1 MALEIDEEELTREL
15 RGLLDRFFA
24 SPEGATACSIWWE
37 LHSRLAQEGDETS
50 RFRVI
55 GAIGALG
62 AWVSRAFSTQ
72 EAVAMIADE
81 DYNEVKQFLPALL
94 DMARREPTE
103 EHSNELSDVIWEY
116 IESEPGENP
125 RLLFGALVTLM
136 RPAFEAERDDKELMA
151 QIACQEVLAIKGDTD
166 GLRRIW
172 DALASGD
179 GELSLQLRVLILIA
193 RQAVATS
200 GHAPYPGLGVDAI
213 SFVGYQIA
221 TCIAHDNEDLASSV
235 GAAFLMM
242 CDPPESHQ
250 LAAFLAAHVR

>member
-1 MALEIDEEELTREL
+1 MAVEIDEEELTREL
-15 RGLLDRFFA
+15 RGLLTRFFS
-24 SPEGATACSIWWE
+24 SPEGATTCSLWWE
-37 LHSRLAQEGDETS
+37 LHSRLAREGDETS

-62 AWVSRAFSTQ
+62 AWISRSFST
-72 EAVAMIADE
+72 EDAVAMIEDE
-81 DYNEVKQFLPALL
+81 DYAEAREFMPTLL
-94 DMARREPTE
+94 DMARREPNE
-103 EHSNELSDVIWEY
+103 ENSSELSDVIWEY
-116 IESEPGENP
+116 IESQEGENP

-136 RPAFEAERDDKELMA
+136 RPAFESERDDKEMMA
-151 QIACQEVLAIKGDTD
+151 KIACQEVLAAKDDTD
-166 GLRRIW
+166 ALRRIW

-193 RQAVATS
+193 QQAVSTS

-213 SFVGYQIA
+213 SFVAYQIA
-221 TCIAHDNEDLASSV
+221 TCIAHGNEDLASHV

-242 CDPPESHQ
+242 CDPQESHQ